1 MTRHDYIIGIDPDCD
16 KSGVSYIQKESKE
29 VSVYTLSFPELI
41 DKVRMWN
48 QNAVSAGKTLTVIV
62 EASWLI
68 SHNWHANKYDS
79 KAVAAAKGNSV
90 GRNHETGRKLV
101 EMFQHHGIPVEEI
114 RPLKKCWKGKD
125 GKITHEELS
134 GFINGL
140 PKRTN
145 QEQRD
150 AALIAWVFSGL
161 PIRVKV

>member
-1 MTRHDYIIGIDPDCD
+1 MTRHDYIIGIDPDCF
-16 KSGVSYIQKESKE
+16 KSGVSYIHKESKE

-41 DKVRMWN
+41 DKVKMWN
-48 QNAVSAGKTLTVIV
+48 QNAVSSGKTLTVIV

-68 SHNWHANKYDS
+68 SHNWHANGGQNHKY
-79 KAVAAAKGNSV
+79 AAAIGNKT

-101 EMFQHHGIPVEEI
+101 EMLQHNGIPVEEI
-114 RPLKKCWKGKD
+114 RPLKKCWRGPD